1 MPLWDWRLPIE
12 NFHQRKKRPH
22 SLHSTKQF
30 FFFNQFFIFTCRWC
44 FLILE
49 IRSPY
54 KILVIG
60 AVVRLY
66 RQVGSSIIRLRIN
79 VVALN
84 LLQGQEKTPTDF
96 LFCFHFLPW
105 ARIMHA
111 AERRRHV
118 ESERYLRIVMEAAAD
133 TTFSIMR
140 LPFRSCTF
148 FFYIACY
155 VTIIYPC

>member
-1 MPLWDWRLPIE
+1 MLQGFDQLCHFEIGVFLSKTFINVRNVLIRYTAPNNFFLQPI
-12 NFHQRKKRPH
+12 FY
-22 SLHSTKQF
+22 
-30 FFFNQFFIFTCRWC
+30 FTCRWC

-118 ESERYLRIVMEAAAD
+118 ESERYLRIVMEAAAK
-133 TTFSIMR
+133 TTFSITR

-148 FFYIACY
+148 FSILH
-155 VTIIYPC
+155 VM